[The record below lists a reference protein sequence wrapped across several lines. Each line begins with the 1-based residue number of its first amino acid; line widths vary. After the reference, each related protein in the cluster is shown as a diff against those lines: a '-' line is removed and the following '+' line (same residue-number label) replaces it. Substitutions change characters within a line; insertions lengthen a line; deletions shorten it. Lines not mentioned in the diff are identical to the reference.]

1 LSQGGVYERKSY
13 KPDEWTTN
21 FYQEFSH
28 ELSERNIQVCDMLL
42 EAGVDIDGVNE
53 NGETPIM
60 CALKKVSFAVA
71 QPAAEY
77 QLFIIYDLLGP
88 KAPKEVQAEWD

>member
-1 LSQGGVYERKSY
+1 
-13 KPDEWTTN
+13 
-21 FYQEFSH
+21 
-28 ELSERNIQVCDMLL
+28 MLL